1 MSEKLADLSGSIGQ
15 SSKRG
20 KRGIC
25 VCSSIEGSSVPL
37 LFLSSQVACWCV
49 EHVPAT
55 LLQPSCHSF
64 DLSTTPPPS
73 YKLPSLIPAP
83 QKKFTTPPSLL
94 FSHPHSQKPQK
105 PSTEPHP
112 VNPSCPYPM
121 QEPEHGPPFF
131 DTRMDIFT
139 VEPLDG
145 QRKAHSLSVVFGRSA
160 KCTIRTTEEK
170 PEA

>member
-1 MSEKLADLSGSIGQ
+1 MCVFFH
-15 SSKRG
+15 
-20 KRGIC
+20 RGIF
-25 VCSSIEGSSVPL
+25 SATAFS
-37 LFLSSQVACWCV
+37 FLSSGVLVCGACACY
-49 EHVPAT
+49 PIAT
-55 LLQPSCHSF
+55 LLSQ
-64 DLSTTPPPS
+64 LRLIYRPPPS
-73 YKLPSLIPAP
+73 YQIPSLIPAP
-83 QKKFTTPPSLL
+83 QKIFTTPPSLL

-145 QRKAHSLSVVFGRSA
+145 QRKAHSLSVVFDVRRSA
-160 KCTIRTTEEK
+160 PYAPQKRN